1 MLHYPVMNWIL
12 LPAAM
17 CEYVCSHGSME
28 AFLSL
33 MSYDIYVLL
42 SLQSVC
48 TSLVIATIYCDQ
60 FLLCAKFNP
69 PFYFDVFV

>member
-12 LPAAM
+12 LQAAM

-48 TSLVIATIYCDQ
+48 TSLVIAAIY
-60 FLLCAKFNP
+60 
-69 PFYFDVFV
+69 